1 MFHLRHR
8 RTRAAARAAR
18 RSRLRGSLT
27 LSQAG
32 APCSY
37 KLDSTNTTAAAAG
50 FIGSYGFTAAPGC
63 SATAVSYSSWITVTT
78 ASAPDGSSGTV
89 NFTVAAN
96 AAGGT
101 RTGYIQLPGAS
112 YTIVQTAALC
122 AYSLHSYGRAFSAA
136 GDTGSVLGSP
146 SAGGCTPSVGTT
158 QPSIVTIGPLQ
169 GPVLDI
175 FTLPYTVWPFTSS
188 VTPVIRYATITFG
201 GQLFTVKQRSW

>member
-1 MFHLRHR
+1 V
-8 RTRAAARAAR
+8 
-18 RSRLRGSLT
+18 
-27 LSQAG
+27 SQAG

-37 KLDSTNTTAAAAG
+37 TLSSTNTTAAASG
-50 FIGSYGFTAAPGC
+50 FSGSYGFTAAPGC

-78 ASAPDGSSGTV
+78 SGKLDGSSGTV
-89 NFTVAAN
+89 NFTVADN

-112 YTIVQTAALC
+112 YTIVQTGALC
-122 AYSLHSYGRAFSAA
+122 AYSLHSYGQAFSAA
-136 GDTGSVLGSP
+136 GGTGSLLGSP

-158 QPSIVTIGPLQ
+158 QPSIVTVGPLE
-169 GPVLDI
+169 GPLLDI

-188 VTPVIRYATITFG
+188 VTPAVRYATITFG